1 MEMVAREKE
10 IGAVMYIIVLII
22 YTCMMFPVIVRIVIQ
37 LIDVY
42 LSYENEQQWLTTN
55 VLTKQ

>member
-1 MEMVAREKE
+1 MVARENE

-37 LIDVY
+37 LIGVY
-42 LSYENEQQWLTTN
+42 LSYENKQQWLTTN
-55 VLTKQ
+55 VVTKQ

>member
-1 MEMVAREKE
+1 MVAREKE